1 MGASQVSKCEF
12 TILSSNLKCFTFQ
25 HLPNCGPLELA
36 CVTRAL
42 EVKHGCQ
49 VKCDGL
55 YADVWYSEEDNQ
67 VPDKIENGD
76 AALLNMLKDGELF
89 FSKQL
94 CPSGLFL
101 LIFVSI
107 DPLFFSCKQHSNA

>member
-1 MGASQVSKCEF
+1 MFC
-12 TILSSNLKCFTFQ
+12 LQ
-25 HLPNCGPLELA
+25 HLPHCGTLELA

-42 EVKHGCQ
+42 EVDYGCQ

-55 YADVWYSEEDNQ
+55 YADVWYSEEDYQ

-89 FSKQL
+89 YLDHQTIVPLGTFSAYICIYKS
-94 CPSGLFL
+94 P
-101 LIFVSI
+101 II
-107 DPLFFSCKQHSNA
+107 SCKQHSNA

>member
-1 MGASQVSKCEF
+1 MFCP
-12 TILSSNLKCFTFQ
+12 Q
-25 HLPNCGPLELA
+25 HLPHCGPSGLA

-42 EVKHGCQ
+42 EVNYGCQ

-89 FSKQL
+89 YSKQL

-107 DPLFFSCKQHSNA
+107 NPLFQL

>member
-1 MGASQVSKCEF
+1 M
-12 TILSSNLKCFTFQ
+12 LSDPFLSLL
-25 HLPNCGPLELA
+25 HLVLPQDRLQKLA

-42 EVKHGCQ
+42 EVDHGCQ

-55 YADVWYSEEDNQ
+55 YADVWYSEEDKQ

-89 FSKQL
+89 YLDHQ
-94 CPSGLFL
+94 
-101 LIFVSI
+101 SI
-107 DPLFFSCKQHSNA
+107 VPLSVCLYL